1 MEMTVSD
8 DRIVEWRARSR
19 RRAEPVKGSDNR
31 QPCRS
36 TVTTVSAAP
45 LAEVALDWCHAKS
58 VTAAST
64 SGNSDKARR
73 GDLAQWGRAITTV
86 RGHETDAGERLAL
99 ESDLAGLTTADL
111 SSDTLL
117 RALDLLKRSYSPST
131 LQRQLSSMRGFCR
144 WLATRGLIEANPFD
158 DEMLQVKGRGEQ
170 VVRAF
175 TPEDVEAMIEAAADP
190 PASARSA
197 WPVRD
202 AALIDLLSS
211 TGARNG
217 ECVALRIGDIGGA
230 DRPVLHIQRGT
241 KSGRAREVPLPRHT
255 VDRVQSYLAER
266 EERGIRL
273 TGRDPLFVR
282 NDGRDFSTDALYHLV
297 KRLASASLAHLPD
310 DALVHGLRHH
320 FGLQLAMRGVPPA
333 TLQQLMG
340 HQDPRTTS
348 IYTRH
353 ASFDLINVLDDAGW
367 LE

>member
-1 MEMTVSD
+1 MT
-8 DRIVEWRARSR
+8 A
-19 RRAEPVKGSDNR
+19 
-31 QPCRS
+31 
-36 TVTTVSAAP
+36 SA

-73 GDLAQWGRAITTV
+73 SDLAQWGRAIATT
-86 RGHETDAGERLAL
+86 RGESVDPDALLAL
-99 ESDLAGLTTADL
+99 EDDLGGLSTADL
-111 SSDTLL
+111 SSETLL
-117 RALDLLKRSYSPST
+117 RALDLLKRTYSPST

-144 WLATRGLIEANPFD
+144 WLTTRGLIDANPFD

-170 VVRAF
+170 AVRAF
-175 TPEDVEAMIEAAADP
+175 TPDDIEAMLAAAMDP
-190 PASARSA
+190 PAAARSA
-197 WPVRD
+197 WPSRD
-202 AALIDLLSS
+202 VAIIDLLST

-241 KSGRAREVPLPRHT
+241 KSGRAREVPLARHT
-255 VDRVQSYLAER
+255 VARLEKYLAER
-266 EERGIRL
+266 SERGL
-273 TGRDPLFVR
+273 PATGRDPLFVR
-282 NDGRDFSTDALYHLV
+282 NNGQDFSTDALYHLV
-297 KRLASASLAHLPD
+297 KRLAHAAAAHLPD

-353 ASFDLINVLDDAGW
+353 ASFDLINALDDAGW